1 MSNYSAHRGSNSAR
15 TAWIVTAVIAALA
28 IVALIVVF
36 VIGNNNAPA
45 PSPTDTKPTVQP
57 TPSPTKTDAST
68 PTVTPTPSPTSTSTA
83 TPTVK
88 PSPTTSPSGSSSP
101 SPSPT
106 TDPTVAWATSLYG
119 TFSPLTASGTGDS
132 HVAVPKGVKG
142 ALLTVTNNGA
152 DDQEFR
158 VEVYNQFGKPM
169 GTLINVV
176 GDYQGTVAYGLASQV
191 GATPTTILI
200 TSSGNWTVE
209 FAPVAS
215 ASMDLGQG
223 ASNDVILYG
232 GEAGPLSVQSL
243 TGGTF
248 VLTTYSG
255 NNPSPNVL
263 TTQTGWWTGQ
273 VDLPSGP
280 LVLVVG
286 SDGAWNLQVGFAAQ

>member
-1 MSNYSAHRGSNSAR
+1 MSNYSASRGSSSAR
-15 TAWIVTAVIAALA
+15 RAWIVTAIIAALA
-28 IVALIVVF
+28 VIALVIVF
-36 VIGNNNAPA
+36 VVANNNSPA

-57 TPSPTKTDAST
+57 TPSPTGSNTAT
-68 PTVTPTPSPTSTSTA
+68 PTVTPTPSPTSTV
-83 TPTVK
+83 TPT
-88 PSPTTSPSGSSSP
+88 PTASPTASPSGSA

-106 TDPTVAWATSLYG
+106 PTVDPAVAWATSLYG

-152 DDQEFR
+152 DDQDFR

-169 GTLINVV
+169 STLIDVV
-176 GDYQGTVAYGLASQV
+176 GDYQGTVAYGLTSQL

-215 ASMDLGQG
+215 ASTELGQG
-223 ASNDVILYG
+223 NSSDVFLYG
-232 GEAGPLSVQSL
+232 GESGPFTIQSL
-243 TGGTF
+243 TSGAFT
-248 VLTTYSG
+248 LTSYSG
-255 NNPSPNVL
+255 SNPTANVL
-263 TTQTGWWTGQ
+263 TTQSGWWTGQ
-273 VDLPSGP
+273 VNVPTGP

-286 SDGAWNLQVGFAAQ
+286 SDGAWNIQVGFTTP